1 MLEACMRIKGFFT
14 TGIVEKIIQK
24 MVRKKFGYEINTEIN
39 DIDIRVCDETILVH
53 VDAQVEIDKDEFM
66 KILKENGAV

>member
-1 MLEACMRIKGFFT
+1 MRIKGFFT